1 MERVTVVPG
10 KLRPCPSG
18 MAPERL
24 MYNPL
29 VFMSV
34 AGEYRPPMSSAQP
47 RIAILTPYL
56 HHASGYGGI
65 TPWMVNLANGFVARG
80 MAVDILVN
88 ARPETPLSCAGLD
101 APARILNHGYH
112 KPGAMLGLLSYL
124 HRARPQVLLGAGH
137 RYNWMA
143 AWAKRL
149 SRTPVRVFL
158 SVHENV
164 SVGSAGMPA
173 GKQRRRFAAMRRLYP
188 RCNGVIAVSE
198 GVARDLVEVIGL
210 PEDVVGTIYNP
221 VVDDALLI
229 RSREAVDHPWLQAG
243 EPPVILGVGR
253 LEQQKDFPTLL
264 RAFAALQARLPSRL
278 VILGEGRGRAALEVL
293 STELGIAGRVA
304 LPGHVDN
311 PFAWM
316 RQADL
321 FVLSSAWEGFG
332 NVLAEALAV
341 GTPVVSTDCPSGP
354 REILAD
360 GRYGSLTPVGDVAA
374 LCEAMAVTLAEPLS
388 EKILHHRGMD
398 FSIEA
403 SVRRYLSRLGF

>member
-1 MERVTVVPG
+1 M
-10 KLRPCPSG
+10 PS
-18 MAPERL
+18 A
-24 MYNPL
+24 
-29 VFMSV
+29 
-34 AGEYRPPMSSAQP
+34 SSS

-65 TPWMVNLANGFVARG
+65 TPWMVNLANGFTARG
-80 MAVDILVN
+80 MAVDLLVN
-88 ARPETPLSCAGLD
+88 ARPGTPLACAGLD
-101 APARILNHGYH
+101 DAVRILNHGYH
-112 KPGAMLGLLSYL
+112 KPQAMLGLLSYL
-124 HRARPQVLLGAGH
+124 RRERPQVLLGAGH

-149 SRTPVRVFL
+149 SRIPVRVFL

-164 SVGSAGMPA
+164 SVGSAGMA
-173 GKQRRRFAAMRRLYP
+173 VRKQRQRFAAMRRLFP
-188 RCNGVIAVSE
+188 RCDGVIAVSE

-210 PEDVVGTIYNP
+210 PEGVVETIYNP
-221 VVDDALLI
+221 VVDETLLA
-229 RSREAVDHPWLQAG
+229 RSRETVDHPWLQAG
-243 EPPVILGVGR
+243 EPPLILGVGR

-264 RAFAALQARLPSRL
+264 RAFAALQARRPSWL
-278 VILGEGRGRAALEVL
+278 VILGEGRERAALEAL
-293 STELGIAGRVA
+293 SAELGIAGRVA

-354 REILAD
+354 REILGD
-360 GRYGSLTPVGDVAA
+360 GHYGPLTPVGDVAA
-374 LCEAMAVTLAEPLS
+374 LCEAMAATLAQPLD
-388 EKILHHRGMD
+388 EEALRQRGQD
-398 FSIEA
+398 YSVAA
-403 SVRRYLSRLGF
+403 SVDNYLCRFGLQQETACR

>member
-1 MERVTVVPG
+1 M
-10 KLRPCPSG
+10 PS
-18 MAPERL
+18 
-24 MYNPL
+24 
-29 VFMSV
+29 V
-34 AGEYRPPMSSAQP
+34 QP

-56 HHASGYGGI
+56 HHAAGYGGI
-65 TPWMVNLANGFVARG
+65 TPWLVNLANGFVARG
-80 MAVDILVN
+80 VAVDVLVN

-101 APARILNHGYH
+101 AAVRILNHGYH

-124 HRARPQVLLGAGH
+124 RRERPQVLLGAGH

-143 AWAKRL
+143 AWARRL

-164 SVGSAGMPA
+164 SVGSAGMSA
-173 GKQRRRFAAMRRLYP
+173 RKQRRRFAAMRRLYP
-188 RCNGVIAVSE
+188 RCDGVIAVSE
-198 GVARDLVEVIGL
+198 GVASDLVETIGL
-210 PEDVVGTIYNP
+210 PEGVVGTIYNP
-221 VVDDALLI
+221 VVDEALLA
-229 RSREAVDHPWLQAG
+229 RSQESVDHPWLRAG

-264 RAFAALQARLPSRL
+264 RAFAALQARRPSRL
-278 VILGEGRGRAALEVL
+278 VILGEGRERAALEAL
-293 STELGIAGRVA
+293 SAELGVAERVA

-360 GRYGSLTPVGDVAA
+360 GRYGPLVPVGDVAA
-374 LCEAMAVTLAEPLS
+374 LVEAMAATLAQPLDG
-388 EKILHHRGMD
+388 EVLRQRGMN
-398 FSIEA
+398 FSVEK
-403 SVRRYLSRLGF
+403 SVGAYLSRFGF

>member
-1 MERVTVVPG
+1 M
-10 KLRPCPSG
+10 PS
-18 MAPERL
+18 AH
-24 MYNPL
+24 
-29 VFMSV
+29 
-34 AGEYRPPMSSAQP
+34 P
-47 RIAILTPYL
+47 RIAILTPFL

-65 TPWMVNLANGFVARG
+65 TPWLINLANGFVVRG

-88 ARPETPLSCAGLD
+88 ARPRTPLSCVNLD
-101 APARILNHGYH
+101 SSVRILNHGYH
-112 KPGAMLGLLSYL
+112 KPGAMLALLSYL
-124 HRARPQVLLGAGH
+124 RHERPQVLLGAGH

-149 SRTPVRVFL
+149 SRTPVQVFL

-164 SVGSAGMPA
+164 SVGSAGMSA
-173 GKQRRRFAAMRRLYP
+173 RKQRQRFAAMRRLYP
-188 RCNGVIAVSE
+188 RCDGVIAVSE
-198 GVARDLVEVIGL
+198 GVARDLVAAIGL
-210 PEDVVGTIYNP
+210 PGDVVETIYNP
-221 VVDDALLI
+221 VVDETLLAL
-229 RSREAVDHPWLQAG
+229 SREAVDHPWLQAG

-264 RAFAALQARLPSRL
+264 RAFAALQVRRPSRL
-278 VILGEGRGRAALEVL
+278 VILGEGRERAALEAL
-293 STELGIAGRVA
+293 STELGIAERIA

-354 REILAD
+354 REILAS
-360 GRYGSLTPVGDVAA
+360 GRYGPLTPVADVAA
-374 LCEAMAVTLAEPLS
+374 LSEAMAVTLAQPLD
-388 EKILHHRGMD
+388 EEALRQRGQD
-398 FSIEA
+398 YSVAA
-403 SVRRYLSRLGF
+403 SVDNYLCRFGLKQESACR

>member
-1 MERVTVVPG
+1 
-10 KLRPCPSG
+10 
-18 MAPERL
+18 
-24 MYNPL
+24 
-29 VFMSV
+29 
-34 AGEYRPPMSSAQP
+34 MSSAQP

-65 TPWMVNLANGFVARG
+65 TPWMVNLANGFAARG

-88 ARPETPLSCAGLD
+88 ARPETPLRCAGLD
-101 APARILNHGYH
+101 ASARILNHGYH
-112 KPGAMLGLLSYL
+112 KPGAMWALLSYL
-124 HRARPQVLLGAGH
+124 RRQRPQVLLGAGH

-143 AWAKRL
+143 AWAGRL

-173 GKQRRRFAAMRRLYP
+173 RKQHRRFAAMRGLYP
-188 RCNGVIAVSE
+188 RCDGVIAVSE
-198 GVARDLVEVIGL
+198 GVARDLVEAIGL
-210 PEDVVGTIYNP
+210 PEGVVEAIYNP
-221 VVDDALLI
+221 VVDEALLA

-243 EPPVILGVGR
+243 EPPLILGVGR

-264 RAFAALQARLPSRL
+264 RAFAALQARRPSRL
-278 VILGEGRGRAALEVL
+278 VVLGEGRERAALEAL
-293 STELGIAGRVA
+293 AAELGIAERVA

-316 RQADL
+316 RRADL

-360 GRYGSLTPVGDVAA
+360 GRYGPLTPVGDVAA
-374 LCEAMAVTLAEPLS
+374 LCEAMAATLDRPLPGTM
-388 EKILHHRGMD
+388 LHQRGMD

-403 SVRRYLSRLGF
+403 SVRAYLNRFGF

>member
-1 MERVTVVPG
+1 
-10 KLRPCPSG
+10 
-18 MAPERL
+18 
-24 MYNPL
+24 
-29 VFMSV
+29 
-34 AGEYRPPMSSAQP
+34 MSSAQP

-80 MAVDILVN
+80 MAVDVLVN
-88 ARPETPLSCAGLD
+88 ARPETPLRCAGLD
-101 APARILNHGYH
+101 DLVRILNHGYH
-112 KPGAMLGLLSYL
+112 KPGAMWALLSYL
-124 HRARPQVLLGAGH
+124 RRQRPQVLLGAGH

-143 AWAKRL
+143 AWAGRL

-164 SVGSAGMPA
+164 SVGSAGMSA
-173 GKQRRRFAAMRRLYP
+173 RKQRRRFAAMRGLYP
-188 RCNGVIAVSE
+188 RCDGVIAVSE
-198 GVARDLVEVIGL
+198 GVARDLVETIGL
-210 PEDVVGTIYNP
+210 PEGVVETIYNP
-221 VVDDALLI
+221 VVDETLLA

-243 EPPVILGVGR
+243 EPPLILGVGR

-264 RAFAALQARLPSRL
+264 RAFAALQARRPSRL
-278 VILGEGRGRAALEVL
+278 VILGEGRERAALETLVA
-293 STELGIAGRVA
+293 ELGIAGRVA

-316 RQADL
+316 RRADL

-360 GRYGSLTPVGDVAA
+360 GRYGPLTPVGDVAA
-374 LCEAMAVTLAEPLS
+374 LCEAMAASLAQPLDGQV
-388 EKILHHRGMD
+388 LRQRGQD
-398 FSIEA
+398 YSVAA
-403 SVRRYLSRLGF
+403 SVDNYLRCFDLHREAPGR